1 MDLNNECI
9 TRTPNCGQGFNNR
22 ADHWTDGSGHS
33 KKGLLLASLYD
44 AGQYAERVAMK
55 LDFVATALRRQFI
68 SYDSATSCSQISVCS
83 TTFFERNFPM
93 RRFDDRLT
101 IK

>member
-1 MDLNNECI
+1 MYQLHERPI
-9 TRTPNCGQGFNNR
+9 EGKVSIIAPTIGLTA
-22 ADHWTDGSGHS
+22 ADIQKTD
-33 KKGLLLASLYD
+33 LLLASLYD

-55 LDFVATALRRQFI
+55 TLLRQLCAGSSSPTI
-68 SYDSATSCSQISVCS
+68 PQLAGSQISVCS